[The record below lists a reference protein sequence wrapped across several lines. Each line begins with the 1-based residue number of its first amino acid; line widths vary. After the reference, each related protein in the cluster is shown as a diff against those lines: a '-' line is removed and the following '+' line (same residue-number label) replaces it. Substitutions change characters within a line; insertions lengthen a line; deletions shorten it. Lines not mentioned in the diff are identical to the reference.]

1 MITKKIFLTFVVI
14 FAVFLSAC
22 ERAQQMTIPDSVSTD
37 PDAAIKIGVIQPS
50 GFATGFTKGA
60 KLAGSQIN
68 NTGGLLGRQVEFIVM
83 DNQGTRLRPSAEE
96 SIRIAKTLVEAE
108 NVVAILGPIFS
119 TNSVQVGPVAT
130 QLGYPLITGSSGRN
144 VTATGKFVFIVA
156 SPVSLTGALMARFA
170 LDTAELGAKSAAT
183 LRQDQD
189 VHSSDLTLAF
199 EDSFR
204 ELRGSLVASEIY
216 QQGDRS
222 FDAQL
227 AHIKDLAPDVLLI
240 AGFNPEV
247 PLIVA
252 QARNIGITATFLGS
266 AGWDEPDKLFNTLED
281 NAPLEGSYLP
291 RNFST
296 EAPETAPFVTA
307 YQTAYMELPT
317 DQSARGY
324 DAMSLLALA
333 IKNAGTLEP
342 EAVREALTNITD
354 YQGATTISHFDE
366 NRHPVR
372 SLALYTIRNGQIERY
387 KVVQPSNEPFRQR
400 KL

>member
-1 MITKKIFLTFVVI
+1 MKKVFLTFVALFTI
-14 FAVFLSAC
+14 SLSGC
-22 ERAQQMTIPDSVSTD
+22 ERGKQVITPDSASRD
-37 PDAAIKIGVIQPS
+37 PNVTVKIGVIQPS

-68 NTGGLLGRQVEFIVM
+68 NTGGLLGKQVEFIVM
-83 DNQGTRLRPSAEE
+83 DNQGTRPRPSAEE
-96 SIRIAKTLVEAE
+96 SIRIAKTLIEVE
-108 NVVAILGPIFS
+108 NVAAILGPIFS
-119 TNSVQVGPVAT
+119 TNSVQVGPVVT
-130 QLGYPLITGSSGRN
+130 QLGYPLITGSSGSN

-156 SPVSLTGALMARFA
+156 SPVSAPGASMARFA
-170 LDTAELGAKSAAT
+170 LDTTELGAKSAAT

-189 VHSSDLTLAF
+189 VHSSDLSLAF
-199 EDSFR
+199 EDNFR
-204 ELRGSLVASEIY
+204 KLGGSLVASEIY
-216 QQGDRS
+216 QQGDRT

-227 AHIKDLAPDVLLI
+227 TRIKDLAPDVLLI

-247 PLIVA
+247 PLIAA
-252 QARNIGITATFLGS
+252 QARDIGITATFLGS
-266 AGWDEPDKLFNTLED
+266 AGWDEPQKLFNILED

-296 EAPETAPFVTA
+296 ESPETAPFVTA
-307 YQTAYMELPT
+307 YQAAYTELPN

-342 EAVREALTNITD
+342 ETVREAFTNITD

-366 NRHPVR
+366 ESASDLEVSRFTPSVTGKSNVTRLFNR
-372 SLALYTIRNGQIERY
+372 
-387 KVVQPSNEPFRQR
+387 SNKP
-400 KL
+400 L

>member
-1 MITKKIFLTFVVI
+1 MIKK
-14 FAVFLSAC
+14 VFLSFVAIFIISFCAC
-22 ERAQQMTIPDSVSTD
+22 ERAKQVITPDSVSMD
-37 PDAAIKIGVIQPS
+37 SNAPVKIGVIQPS
-50 GFATGFTKGA
+50 GFASGFTKGA

-68 NTGGLLGRQVEFIVM
+68 DAGGLLGGQIEFIVM
-83 DNQGTRLRPSAEE
+83 DNQGMLPRPSAEE
-96 SIRIAKTLVEAE
+96 SIRIAKTLIEVE

-119 TNSVQVGPVAT
+119 TNSVQVGPVVT
-130 QLGYPLITGSSGRN
+130 QLGYPLITGSSGSN

-156 SPVSLTGALMARFA
+156 SPVSAHGASMAQFA
-170 LDTAELGAKSAAT
+170 VDTAELGAKSAAT

-199 EDSFR
+199 EDNFR
-204 ELRGSLVASEIY
+204 KLGGSLVASEIY
-216 QQGDRS
+216 QQGDRA

-227 AHIKDLAPDVLLI
+227 TRIKDLAPDVLLV

-247 PLIVA
+247 PLIAA
-252 QARNIGITATFLGS
+252 QARDIGITATFLGS
-266 AGWDEPDKLFNTLED
+266 AGWDEPQKLFNILED

-307 YQTAYMELPT
+307 YQAAYMELPN

-342 EAVREALTNITD
+342 EAVREAFTNITD

-366 NRHPVR
+366 NRHPIR
-372 SLALYTIRNGQIERY
+372 GLTLHTIRNGTIERY
-387 KVVQPSNEPFRQR
+387 KVVQP
-400 KL
+400 